1 MAQDIV
7 DETCHLDGQVQR
19 MMLDGASDIEVV
31 MVDDNGNP
39 PARETGQNR
48 GMLYMLKIGLQTRDG
63 CWHNVSPLT
72 VFSHLCVGKRSWPSI
87 ALSMTKR

>member
-1 MAQDIV
+1 M

-48 GMLYMLKIGLQTRDG
+48 GMLYIL
-63 CWHNVSPLT
+63 
-72 VFSHLCVGKRSWPSI
+72 
-87 ALSMTKR
+87 

>member
-1 MAQDIV
+1 MRRRTADFDNYNLVKAAQTANTAKILRPILNAVGVAQDIV

-31 MVDDNGNP
+31 MVNDNGNP

-48 GMLYMLKIGLQTRDG
+48 GMLYIL
-63 CWHNVSPLT
+63 
-72 VFSHLCVGKRSWPSI
+72 
-87 ALSMTKR
+87 

>member
-1 MAQDIV
+1 MRRRTADFDIYNLVKAAHAPNIAKIWRPILNAVGVAQDIV

-31 MVDDNGNP
+31 MVDDYGNP

-48 GMLYMLKIGLQTRDG
+48 GMLYML
-63 CWHNVSPLT
+63 
-72 VFSHLCVGKRSWPSI
+72 
-87 ALSMTKR
+87 